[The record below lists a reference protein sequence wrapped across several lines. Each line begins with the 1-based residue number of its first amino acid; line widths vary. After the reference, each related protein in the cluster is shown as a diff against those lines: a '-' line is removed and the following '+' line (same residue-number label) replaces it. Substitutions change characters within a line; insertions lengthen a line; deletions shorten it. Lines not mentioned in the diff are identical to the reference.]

1 MNKREVEFLLKNGF
15 FHIFSSQVINKI
27 AQFAL
32 SVVVVR
38 FLSKSDYGAWAYASN
53 ILSFFLLMSG
63 IGVNSGLLQYA
74 SSSKNLDEKLSY
86 FKYSLKVGG
95 VVNSLIALVTFLV
108 ALFVKLPVEGSNE
121 VLRYLAL
128 FPVTSILFEL
138 IQIFLRADLKNKQF
152 SLLTNI
158 NTSAYFLFTLIL
170 GYFFSLN
177 GIVLS
182 RYLSYIVSIIFG
194 LYFSK
199 YCWQSFGKVQE
210 IKAPKRKEFLTFSF
224 VSALTNSISSILYLI
239 DTLIVGMII
248 RSNVAVAAY
257 KTATLVPFSLN
268 FIPLSVMTFAYP
280 YFAMYKEDKTKI
292 QFYYKKMIRSLFL
305 INLLISSTLFI
316 FAPQVIRLLF
326 GPNYGDAILPFR
338 VLSIGYLVAGTFRIP
353 SGNVIA
359 SLGKVKVNL
368 FNSIVSGTSNVVLDI
383 LLIKHYGSVGA
394 AVATVIV
401 FIISSFISTSYLLKY
416 LNS

>member
-1 MNKREVEFLLKNGF
+1 M
-15 FHIFSSQVINKI
+15 INKI
-27 AQFAL
+27 VQFAF

-38 FLSKSDYGAWAYASN
+38 FLSKSDYGAWAYANN

-86 FKYSLKVGG
+86 FKYSLKVGV

-108 ALFVKLPVEGSNE
+108 TVFVKLPVEGSNE

-158 NTSAYFLFTLIL
+158 NTSTYFLFTLLL
-170 GYFFSLN
+170 GYLFSLN

-182 RYLSYIVSIIFG
+182 RYLAYVVSTIFG
-194 LYFSK
+194 LYFLK

-210 IKAPKRKEFLTFSF
+210 IKAPKKRKEFLTFSF

-239 DTLIVGMII
+239 DTLIVGIII

-268 FIPLSVMTFAYP
+268 FIPFSVITFAYP

-305 INLLISSTLFI
+305 INLSISSALFI

-326 GPNYGDAILPFR
+326 GPNYEDAILPFR

-353 SGNVIA
+353 SGNIIA

-368 FNSIVSGTSNVVLDI
+368 LNSIVSGTANVVLDI
-383 LLIKHYGSVGA
+383 FLIKLYGSVGA